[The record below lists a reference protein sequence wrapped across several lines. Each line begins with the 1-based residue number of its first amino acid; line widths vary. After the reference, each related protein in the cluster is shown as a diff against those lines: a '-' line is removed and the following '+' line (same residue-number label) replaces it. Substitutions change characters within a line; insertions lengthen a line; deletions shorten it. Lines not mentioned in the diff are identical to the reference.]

1 MYKRSD
7 TGFMNC
13 CFVTVLLTVILFS
26 SCSQPATMFT
36 IIPAKETGIDFVNHN
51 EDTDTL
57 NILDYLY
64 FYNGAGLAAADFN
77 KDGLTD
83 IYFVA
88 NQGGNKLYLNKG
100 NFQFE
105 DKTREAG
112 VGGSADWSTGVTV
125 ADVNADGWPD
135 IYVCTVAN
143 HTPTGTGHD
152 GSKTYFLNSKNQLFI
167 NEGLKNGQ
175 IHFREAAAEFGLD
188 IAGYSTQSAFFD
200 YDKDGDL
207 DMFLLQHSV
216 HQTDTYG
223 DTALRRKYSAVSGCK
238 LYRNDQGHFS
248 NATQGSGIYSSALGY
263 GLGLAIADFN
273 QDGWDDVYIGNDF
286 HENDYYLINQGNGT
300 FSEQNTRAFGYESN
314 FSMGNDAV
322 DINNDGYTDLITLD
336 MLPGDE
342 RILKSSLNDESY
354 DEYENLHGTLGY
366 HQQYSRNCLQLNTAK
381 GSRFAEM
388 GLWSGI
394 AATDWSWG
402 VLGADFNLDGRKDFF
417 ISNGIKRRLNDLD
430 YIRFISDGQVKTK
443 VNDHQ
448 GYDKELLHR
457 MPDAAWH
464 NYLFLGGEQLRFE
477 DASLRAGFDAPTLSN
492 GCVYADLDNDGDLD
506 LVVNNINAPA
516 GLYRNNQIV
525 PDSKN
530 HPSWL
535 QIQLEGRG
543 GNTFGIGTKLFVWTK
558 GLLQYQQLQTTRGFM
573 SAVPA
578 RLYFGFG
585 SLQQADSIAVLW
597 PDGSLQ
603 QLKNIPFNQQLKIR
617 QSNATPAPTGWLT
630 KILQSDFSIPAVDI
644 AAASGINWR
653 HAENTSFSDFG
664 RNSFIPH
671 QLSSLGPAAA
681 VADINADGLDDIFI
695 GGAKNQPAKI
705 WIQQSGGKFM
715 SIPQPA
721 IEADSVCED
730 IRAVFFDA
738 DQDGDADLYV
748 ASGGGEYYGTSPQL
762 LDRLYVN
769 DSKGHFQRG
778 QPLPPNYENKGALA
792 VADFDGDGD
801 MDVFSGS
808 RANSMDYGLM
818 PHSFLW
824 RNEGNS
830 RFTDITRQVAGL
842 DTAGMISDAVWA
854 DLNGDHYPELI
865 LVGEFMPPVIFEN
878 QQGTLTRKSIPLL
891 NQKTGWWQS
900 VKVADVNADGKP
912 DLLLGNYG
920 LNSKLNA
927 SEAFPIRLYR
937 KDFDN
942 NHFTDQILCI
952 AKEGKYYPFLGKE
965 TMERQLPY
973 LKKEFLSF
981 QKMAGKTVEEIFG
994 NKLDDASMLEARTL
1008 ASAVA
1013 LNQGQFTFTWN
1024 ELPDLVQW
1032 MPVFDFASWTPGNWI
1047 AGGNFYG
1054 VLPFEGRYDNALMP
1068 VWSFGSKP
1076 QPYKAVQLQ
1085 GEVRR
1090 ILPVRRGNL
1099 QQAWLV
1105 VRNHAAP
1112 ALLLTQPE

>member
-1 MYKRSD
+1 MYKRFNRSS
-7 TGFMNC
+7 
-13 CFVTVLLTVILFS
+13 VLLGSILSLLAAGLFS
-26 SCSQPATMFT
+26 TCSPSTTLFSQL
-36 IIPAKETGIDFVNHN
+36 PAKETGIDFVNHN

-83 IYFVA
+83 LYFVA

-100 NFQFE
+100 QFHFE
-105 DKTREAG
+105 DITRSAG
-112 VGGSADWSTGVTV
+112 VAGKADWSTGVTV

-135 IYVCTVAN
+135 LYVCTVAN

-152 GSKTYFLNSKNQLFI
+152 GTKTYFPNSKNELFI

-175 IHFREAAAEFGLD
+175 LHFREAAAEFGLD
-188 IAGYSTQSAFFD
+188 VAGYSTQSAFFD

-207 DMFLLQHSV
+207 DMLLLQHSV

-238 LYRNDQGHFS
+238 LYRNDQGHFI
-248 NATQGSGIYSSALGY
+248 NVTQGSGIYSSALGY

-273 QDGWDDVYIGNDF
+273 QDGWDDVYVGNDF
-286 HENDYYLINQGNGT
+286 HENDYYLLNQGNGT

-322 DINNDGYTDLITLD
+322 DFNNDGYSDLITLD

-342 RILKSSLNDESY
+342 KVLKSSLNDESY
-354 DEYENLHGTLGY
+354 DEYENLHGNLGY

-381 GSRFAEM
+381 GSRFAEL
-388 GLWSGI
+388 GLWSGV

-402 VLGADFNLDGRKDFF
+402 VLGADFNLDGRKDIF

-464 NYLFLGGEQLRFE
+464 NYLFLGGDQLRFE
-477 DASLRAGFDAPTLSN
+477 DVSMQAGFEQPTLSN

-516 GLYRNNQIV
+516 GIYQNNQITSE
-525 PDSKN
+525 SKTN
-530 HPSWL
+530 PSWL
-535 QIQLEGRG
+535 QVSLEGRA
-543 GNTFGIGTKLFVWTK
+543 GNTFGVGAKLFVWVK
-558 GLLQYQQLQTTRGFM
+558 GTLHYQQLQTTRGFM

-578 RLYFGFG
+578 RFYFGFG
-585 SLQQADSIAVLW
+585 SVQQADSLAILW
-597 PDGSLQ
+597 PDGALQ
-603 QLKNIPFNQQLKIR
+603 QLQQVPLNRQLLLKR
-617 QSNATPAPTGWLT
+617 SNANPAPPHWLAQVLPAEYATPA
-630 KILQSDFSIPAVDI
+630 IDI

-681 VADINADGLDDIFI
+681 VADINADGLDDVFI

-705 WIQQSGGKFM
+705 WVQQSGGKFI
-715 SIPQPA
+715 SLQQPS

-738 DQDGDADLYV
+738 DQDGDPDLYV
-748 ASGGGEYYGTSPQL
+748 ASGGGEYYGTSPEL
-762 LDRLYVN
+762 LDRLYLN
-769 DSKGHFQRG
+769 DGKGHFLRKNSI
-778 QPLPPNYENKGALA
+778 PPNYENKGALA

-801 MDVFSGS
+801 LDIFSGG
-808 RANSMDYGLM
+808 RANSMDYGM
-818 PHSFLW
+818 SPHSFLW
-824 RNEGNS
+824 RNDGNAQ
-830 RFTDITRQVAGL
+830 FTDITRQVPTL
-842 DTAGMISDAVWA
+842 DTAGMISDAAWA
-854 DLNGDHYPELI
+854 DLNGDHFPELI

-878 QQGTLTRKSIPLL
+878 QHGKLVRKPIPLL
-891 NQKTGWWQS
+891 DQKSGWWQS
-900 VKVADVNADGKP
+900 VKIADVNADGKP

-920 LNSKLNA
+920 LNSKLTA
-927 SEAFPIRLYR
+927 SEAFPLRLYR

-994 NKLDDASMLEARTL
+994 TKLDDAQLLEARTL
-1008 ASAVA
+1008 ASAVV
-1013 LNQGQFTFTWN
+1013 LNQGQFKFTWN
-1024 ELPDLVQW
+1024 ELPDPVQW
-1032 MPVFDFASWTPGNWI
+1032 MPIFDFASWTPGSWI
-1047 AGGNFYG
+1047 AGGNFSG

-1068 VWSFGSKP
+1068 VWSFGGNTP
-1076 QPYKAVQLQ
+1076 AYKAVQFS
-1085 GEVRR
+1085 GEVRH
-1090 ILPVRRGNL
+1090 IIPVKRGAL
-1099 QQAWLV
+1099 QPAFLV
-1105 VRNHAAP
+1105 VRNHSTP
-1112 ALLLTQPE
+1112 ALLITHPE